1 MRIDKITTPPTE
13 KYLNV
18 KISKNLAFPF
28 VFFFPVLFRFLEIRI
43 FRRSVRRIA
52 FRYGFDPMR
61 TLSIRK
67 SRRRKKRCRR
77 GECSRVGGNLDWLA
91 TWLSSIRE
99 LEQRIKRL
107 GEGERGLVCARDR
120 TKGKRCNGTIRAGLT
135 GKADVRPPAKSL
147 FPGERRVSTLFS
159 FQIKPLPF
167 IPPSSPSVHSFSL
180 PRTRVV

>member
-13 KYLNV
+13 KYLNI

-67 SRRRKKRCRR
+67 SRRRKKRSWRGVFEGGRKLRLAGHVAVVDPRVGTTDKEIGGRGRGAWYAREIARR
-77 GECSRVGGNLDWLA
+77 GNVV
-91 TWLSSIRE
+91 T
-99 LEQRIKRL
+99 
-107 GEGERGLVCARDR
+107 ARS
-120 TKGKRCNGTIRAGLT
+120 G
-135 GKADVRPPAKSL
+135 PA
-147 FPGERRVSTLFS
+147 
-159 FQIKPLPF
+159 
-167 IPPSSPSVHSFSL
+167 
-180 PRTRVV
+180 